1 MSIVICCCG
10 VRRSAAGA
18 LFGCPKFPYWLFR
31 YAKPPYLGS
40 VLRASLYVGLPRFR
54 NATACGGKP
63 PLELEGKF
71 SISAI
76 RARNLSSLMR
86 AFLGSP
92 LPRVPRI
99 RSRLMT
105 PSPGPPLVLGPE
117 WYVLIFL
124 LGGREASLVWRL
136 PIWGE
141 STPGV
146 MGCSAPSGKSDC
158 GCLESA

>member
-18 LFGCPKFPYWLFR
+18 LFGCPKFTCWLFR

-40 VLRASLYVGLPRFR
+40 SITSVTIRRSPLFR

-86 AFLGSP
+86 AFLGS
-92 LPRVPRI
+92 L
-99 RSRLMT
+99 
-105 PSPGPPLVLGPE
+105 
-117 WYVLIFL
+117 FL
-124 LGGREASLVWRL
+124 AF
-136 PIWGE
+136 
-141 STPGV
+141 
-146 MGCSAPSGKSDC
+146 
-158 GCLESA
+158 LESVVA